1 MRIERWLSGA
11 SVCHVTRTQVTV
23 LMRYIKAGIQIGFVT
38 IVLGGQR
45 WVDLGVSL
53 PSSLLEMASARFSER
68 HYLKK

>member
-1 MRIERWLSGA
+1 MAQRGKCLP
-11 SVCHVTRTQVTV
+11 CTRTQVTV
-23 LMRYIKAGIQIGFVT
+23 LTRYIKAGIQIGFVT

-53 PSSLLEMASARFSER
+53 PSSLLEMASSRFSER